1 MGTVA
6 RPVGPLPPRV
16 YWVRRLVALAVVVLV
31 LVVAFAVV
39 RAVTGGEAAQGSDA
53 SGEVSA
59 EPDGAGAAD
68 DGADEGGDAGSA
80 EGSPDGGAD
89 EPAGDEAAGDE
100 PDDGDA
106 PADEEPA
113 AAADSPEGAATPECA
128 KADVAVALRSDAS
141 TYAAKADP
149 VFTMDVTNVG
159 DAPCLVDVTDDTR
172 ELLIVSGPA
181 RVWSSADCSDADA
194 RLLLLG
200 PGQVDSQELTWSRV
214 RSDEK
219 CSAKDVVAAPG
230 TYRAT
235 LNLLG
240 RTTDELVFVLG

>member
-1 MGTVA
+1 MGAVT

-16 YWVRRLVALAVVVLV
+16 YWVRRLVALSVLVLV

-39 RAVTGGEAAQGSDA
+39 RAVTGDDAAQGSDTG
-53 SGEVSA
+53 GEVSA
-59 EPDGAGAAD
+59 APHGSGASGGADDDGDAGAAD
-68 DGADEGGDAGSA
+68 DGADGGAEEDEGDEDAGA
-80 EGSPDGGAD
+80 DG
-89 EPAGDEAAGDE
+89 E
-100 PDDGDA
+100 A

-113 AAADSPEGAATPECA
+113 ADDAPDGAATPECA
-128 KADVAVALRSDAS
+128 KADVSVALRSDAS

-181 RVWSSADCSDADA
+181 RVWSSADCGDPDA
-194 RLLLLG
+194 RLLLLS

-219 CSAKDVVAAPG
+219 CAASDVVAAPG

-235 LNLLG
+235 LSLLG

>member
-1 MGTVA
+1 MGTVT

-16 YWVRRLVALAVVVLV
+16 YWVRRLVALVVVVAV

-39 RAVTGGEAAQGSDA
+39 RALTGGDAAQGSDTG
-53 SGEVSA
+53 GEVSA
-59 EPDGAGAAD
+59 APDGSGSSGGAD
-68 DGADEGGDAGSA
+68 DDGDAGA
-80 EGSPDGGAD
+80 DG
-89 EPAGDEAAGDE
+89 E
-100 PDDGDA
+100 A

-113 AAADSPEGAATPECA
+113 ADDAPDGAATPECA

-181 RVWSSADCSDADA
+181 RVWSSADCNDPDA
-194 RLLLLG
+194 RLLLLS

-219 CSAKDVVAAPG
+219 CAASDVVAAPG

-235 LNLLG
+235 LSLLG

>member
-1 MGTVA
+1 MGTVT

-16 YWVRRLVALAVVVLV
+16 YWVRRLVALVVVVVV

-39 RAVTGGEAAQGSDA
+39 RALTAGDAAQGSDTG
-53 SGEVSA
+53 GEVSA
-59 EPDGAGAAD
+59 APDGSGSSGGADDDGDAGAAD
-68 DGADEGGDAGSA
+68 GGADGAA
-80 EGSPDGGAD
+80 DGGAEKGEGD
-89 EPAGDEAAGDE
+89 TDAGA
-100 PDDGDA
+100 DGEA

-113 AAADSPEGAATPECA
+113 AGDAPDGAATPECA

-181 RVWSSADCSDADA
+181 RVWSSADCNDPDA
-194 RLLLLG
+194 RLLLLS

-219 CSAKDVVAAPG
+219 CAASDVVAAPG

-235 LNLLG
+235 LSLLG
-240 RTTDELVFVLG
+240 RATDELVFVLG